1 MSGTF
6 GSRLRTLRDCGN
18 DITIAQTDVAPVIDG
33 TLDAAW
39 VRYYLLQLS
48 LPLRLLQR
56 HI

>member
-1 MSGTF
+1 
-6 GSRLRTLRDCGN
+6 
-18 DITIAQTDVAPVIDG
+18 VAPVIDG